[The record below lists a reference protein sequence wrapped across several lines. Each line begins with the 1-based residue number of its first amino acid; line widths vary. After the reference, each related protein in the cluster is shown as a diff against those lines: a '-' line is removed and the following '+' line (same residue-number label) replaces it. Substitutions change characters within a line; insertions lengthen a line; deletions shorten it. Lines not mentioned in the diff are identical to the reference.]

1 MTRRGSSEVGERRSR
16 AACGGTEVPS
26 PAVVVVVVV
35 VVVAAVVV
43 VAGMLVAGVGV
54 AGGWDAT

>member
-1 MTRRGSSEVGERRSR
+1 MTRRGSSAVGDRRSR
-16 AACGGTEVPS
+16 VAVGGSEVPL

-35 VVVAAVVV
+35 AVVV